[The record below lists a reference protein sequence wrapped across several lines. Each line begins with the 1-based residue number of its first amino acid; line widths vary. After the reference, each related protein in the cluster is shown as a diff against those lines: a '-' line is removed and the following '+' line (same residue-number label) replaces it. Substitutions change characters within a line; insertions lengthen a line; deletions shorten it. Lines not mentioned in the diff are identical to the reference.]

1 MKATEIFQKFFAE
14 LSAVETSGV
23 ELAQAKLDNGTVLE
37 AESFEAGQPIFIV
50 SEEDRI
56 AVPVG
61 EYKMEDGRILV
72 VVEEGV
78 IGEIKEAAAEAEE
91 EEAPEVE
98 VEVEAAAEPTME
110 DKIKEVVMPI
120 LEEMRAEMSAM
131 KEEMGAYKKKQEMS
145 SDMPAAMP
153 IRHNPE
159 AAPAPARV
167 NLAQN
172 APESAIDRVLAR
184 LNK

>member
-14 LSAVETSGV
+14 LSAVETTEV

-61 EYKMEDGRILV
+61 EYEMEDGRILV
-72 VVEEGV
+72 VAEEGV
-78 IGEIKEAAAEAEE
+78 IGEIKEAAAEVEE
-91 EEAPEVE
+91 EPSVE
-98 VEVEAAAEPTME
+98 IEVEAAVEPTME
-110 DKIKEVVMPI
+110 DKIKEMVMPLI
-120 LEEMRAEMSAM
+120 EEMRAEMSAM

-145 SDMPAAMP
+145 SDMPAATP

-172 APESAIDRVLAR
+172 APETAIDRVLAR

>member
-14 LSAVETSGV
+14 LSAVETSEV

-61 EYKMEDGRILV
+61 EYQMEDGRILV

-78 IGEIKEAAAEAEE
+78 IGEIKEATAEVE
-91 EEAPEVE
+91 EEAPSVE
-98 VEVEAAAEPTME
+98 VEVEAAVEPTME
-110 DKIKEVVMPI
+110 DKIKEMVMPLI
-120 LEEMRAEMSAM
+120 EEMKAELSAI
-131 KEEMGAYKKKQEMS
+131 KEEMAKKKQEMS

-172 APESAIDRVLAR
+172 APESALDRVLAR
-184 LNK
+184 INK

>member
-14 LSAVETSGV
+14 LSAVETSEV

-61 EYKMEDGRILV
+61 EYVMEDGRILV
-72 VVEEGV
+72 VAEEGV
-78 IGEIKEAAAEAEE
+78 IGEIKEAAAEVE
-91 EEAPEVE
+91 EEAPSVE
-98 VEVEAAAEPTME
+98 VEVEAAAEPSME
-110 DKIKEVVMPI
+110 DKIKEMVMPLI
-120 LEEMRAEMSAM
+120 EEMKAELSAI
-131 KEEMGAYKKKQEMS
+131 KEEMAKKKQEMS

-172 APESAIDRVLAR
+172 APESALDRVLAR
-184 LNK
+184 INK

>member
-14 LSAVETSGV
+14 LSAVETTEV

-61 EYKMEDGRILV
+61 EYVMEDGRILV
-72 VVEEGV
+72 VAEEGV
-78 IGEIKEAAAEAEE
+78 IGEIKEATAEVEE
-91 EEAPEVE
+91 EPSVE
-98 VEVEAAAEPTME
+98 IEVEAAVEPTME
-110 DKIKEVVMPI
+110 DKIKEMVMPLI
-120 LEEMRAEMSAM
+120 EEMRAELSAI

-145 SDMPAAMP
+145 SDMPAATP

-172 APESAIDRVLAR
+172 APETAIDRVLAR

>member
-1 MKATEIFQKFFAE
+1 MKATEMFQKFFAE
-14 LSAVETSGV
+14 LSAVETSEV

-61 EYKMEDGRILV
+61 EYQMEDGRILV

-78 IGEIKEAAAEAEE
+78 IGEIKEAAAEVE
-91 EEAPEVE
+91 EEAPSVE
-98 VEVEAAAEPTME
+98 VEVEAAVEPTME
-110 DKIKEVVMPI
+110 DKIKEMVMPLI
-120 LEEMRAEMSAM
+120 EEMKAELSAI
-131 KEEMGAYKKKQEMS
+131 KEEMAKKKQEMS

-172 APESAIDRVLAR
+172 APESALDRVLAR
-184 LNK
+184 INK

>member
-14 LSAVETSGV
+14 LSAVETPGV

-78 IGEIKEAAAEAEE
+78 IGEIKEAAAEE

-120 LEEMRAEMSAM
+120 LEEMRAEMSAI

-172 APESAIDRVLAR
+172 APESSIDRVLAR

>member
-14 LSAVETSGV
+14 LSAVETSEV

-61 EYKMEDGRILV
+61 EYVMEDGRILV
-72 VVEEGV
+72 VAEEGV
-78 IGEIKEAAAEAEE
+78 IGEIKEAAVEE
-91 EEAPEVE
+91 EESPEVE

-110 DKIKEVVMPI
+110 EKIKEVVMPI
-120 LEEMRAEMSAM
+120 LEEMKAELSAI

-145 SDMPAAMP
+145 SDMPAATP

-159 AAPAPARV
+159 SSNEPAKV
-167 NLAQN
+167 NFAQN
-172 APESAIDRVLAR
+172 APVNAIDRVLAR

>member
-14 LSAVETSGV
+14 LSAVETSEV

-61 EYKMEDGRILV
+61 EYVMEDGRILV
-72 VVEEGV
+72 VAEEGV
-78 IGEIKEAAAEAEE
+78 IGEIKEATAEVEE
-91 EEAPEVE
+91 EPSVE
-98 VEVEAAAEPTME
+98 IEVEAAVEPTME

-120 LEEMRAEMSAM
+120 LEEMRAELSAM
-131 KEEMGAYKKKQEMS
+131 KEEMAKKKQEMS
-145 SDMPAAMP
+145 SDMPAATP

-172 APESAIDRVLAR
+172 APETAIDRVLAR

>member
-14 LSAVETSGV
+14 LSAVETSEV

-61 EYKMEDGRILV
+61 EYQMEDGRILV
-72 VVEEGV
+72 VAEEGV
-78 IGEIKEAAAEAEE
+78 IGEIKEAAAEVEE
-91 EEAPEVE
+91 DPSVE
-98 VEVEAAAEPTME
+98 VEVEAAVEPTME
-110 DKIKEVVMPI
+110 DKIKEMVMPLI
-120 LEEMRAEMSAM
+120 EEMKAELSAI
-131 KEEMGAYKKKQEMS
+131 KEEMAKKKQEMS

-172 APESAIDRVLAR
+172 APESALDRVLAR
-184 LNK
+184 INK

>member
-14 LSAVETSGV
+14 LSAVETPGV
-23 ELAQAKLDNGTVLE
+23 ELAQANLDNGTVLE

-78 IGEIKEAAAEAEE
+78 IGEIKEATAEV

-120 LEEMRAEMSAM
+120 LEEMRAEMSAI

-172 APESAIDRVLAR
+172 APESSIDRVLAR

>member
-14 LSAVETSGV
+14 LSAVETSEV

-61 EYKMEDGRILV
+61 EYVMEDGRILV
-72 VVEEGV
+72 VAEEGV
-78 IGEIKEAAAEAEE
+78 IGEIKEATAEVEE
-91 EEAPEVE
+91 EPSVE
-98 VEVEAAAEPTME
+98 IEVEAAAEPTME
-110 DKIKEVVMPI
+110 EKIKEVVMPI
-120 LEEMRAEMSAM
+120 LEEMKAELSAI

-145 SDMPAAMP
+145 SDMPAATP

-172 APESAIDRVLAR
+172 APETAIDRVLAR

>member
-14 LSAVETSGV
+14 LSAVETSEV

-61 EYKMEDGRILV
+61 EYEMEDGRILV
-72 VVEEGV
+72 VAEEGV
-78 IGEIKEAAAEAEE
+78 IGEIKEATAEVEE
-91 EEAPEVE
+91 EPSVE
-98 VEVEAAAEPTME
+98 IEVEAAVEPTME
-110 DKIKEVVMPI
+110 DKIKEMVMPLI
-120 LEEMRAEMSAM
+120 EEMRAEMSAI
-131 KEEMGAYKKKQEMS
+131 KEEMAKKKQEMS

-172 APESAIDRVLAR
+172 APETAIDRVLAR

>member
-14 LSAVETSGV
+14 LSAVETSEV

-61 EYKMEDGRILV
+61 EYQMEDGRILV
-72 VVEEGV
+72 VAEEGV
-78 IGEIKEAAAEAEE
+78 IGEIKEAAAEVE
-91 EEAPEVE
+91 EEAPSVE
-98 VEVEAAAEPTME
+98 VEVEAAVEPTME
-110 DKIKEVVMPI
+110 DKIKEMVMPLI
-120 LEEMRAEMSAM
+120 EEMRAEMSAI
-131 KEEMGAYKKKQEMS
+131 KEEMAKKKQEMS

-172 APESAIDRVLAR
+172 AAETSIDRVLAR

>member
-14 LSAVETSGV
+14 LSAVETSEV

-61 EYKMEDGRILV
+61 EYQMEDGRILV

-78 IGEIKEAAAEAEE
+78 VGEIKEAAAEAEE
-91 EEAPEVE
+91 EPEVE

-110 DKIKEVVMPI
+110 EKIKAMVMPLI
-120 LEEMRAEMSAM
+120 EEMKAELAAV

-145 SDMPAAMP
+145 SDMPAATP

-159 AAPAPARV
+159 SSNEPAKV
-167 NLAQN
+167 NFAQN
-172 APESAIDRVLAR
+172 APVNSIDRVLAR
-184 LNK
+184 INK

>member
-14 LSAVETSGV
+14 LSAVETSEV

-61 EYKMEDGRILV
+61 EYVMEDGRILV
-72 VVEEGV
+72 VAEEGV
-78 IGEIKEAAAEAEE
+78 IGEIKEATAEVE

-110 DKIKEVVMPI
+110 EKIKEVVMPI
-120 LEEMRAEMSAM
+120 LEEMRAELSAM
-131 KEEMGAYKKKQEMS
+131 KEEMAKKKQEMS

-172 APESAIDRVLAR
+172 AQESSIDRVLAR

>member
-14 LSAVETSGV
+14 LSAVETSEV

-61 EYKMEDGRILV
+61 EYVMEDGRILV
-72 VVEEGV
+72 VAEEGV
-78 IGEIKEAAAEAEE
+78 IGEIKEAAAEVEE
-91 EEAPEVE
+91 EPSVE
-98 VEVEAAAEPTME
+98 IEVEAAAEPTME
-110 DKIKEVVMPI
+110 EQIKAMVMPLI
-120 LEEMRAEMSAM
+120 EEMKAELAAV

-145 SDMPAAMP
+145 SDMPAATP

-159 AAPAPARV
+159 SSNEPAKV
-167 NLAQN
+167 NFAQN
-172 APESAIDRVLAR
+172 APVNAIDRVLAR

>member
-14 LSAVETSGV
+14 LSAVETSDV

-61 EYKMEDGRILV
+61 EYQMEDGRILV
-72 VVEEGV
+72 VAEEGV
-78 IGEIKEAAAEAEE
+78 IGEIKEATAEVE
-91 EEAPEVE
+91 EEAPSVE
-98 VEVEAAAEPTME
+98 IEVEAAVEPTME
-110 DKIKEVVMPI
+110 EKIKEVVMPI
-120 LEEMRAEMSAM
+120 LEEMRAELSAI
-131 KEEMGAYKKKQEMS
+131 KEEMAKKKQEMS

-172 APESAIDRVLAR
+172 AAETSIDRVLAR

>member
-14 LSAVETSGV
+14 LSAVETSEV

-61 EYKMEDGRILV
+61 EYVMEDGRILV
-72 VVEEGV
+72 VAEEGV
-78 IGEIKEAAAEAEE
+78 IGEIKEATVEE

-110 DKIKEVVMPI
+110 EKIKEVVMPI
-120 LEEMRAEMSAM
+120 LEEMRAELSAI
-131 KEEMGAYKKKQEMS
+131 KEEMAKKKQEMS

-172 APESAIDRVLAR
+172 AAETSIDRVLAR

>member
-14 LSAVETSGV
+14 LSAVETSEV

-61 EYKMEDGRILV
+61 EYQMEDGRILV

-78 IGEIKEAAAEAEE
+78 IGEIKEATAEVEE
-91 EEAPEVE
+91 EEPSVE
-98 VEVEAAAEPTME
+98 IEVEAAVEPTME
-110 DKIKEVVMPI
+110 DKIKEMVMPLI
-120 LEEMRAEMSAM
+120 EEMKAELSAI
-131 KEEMGAYKKKQEMS
+131 KEEMAKKKQEMS

-172 APESAIDRVLAR
+172 APESALDRVLAR
-184 LNK
+184 INK

>member
-14 LSAVETSGV
+14 LSAVETSEV

-61 EYKMEDGRILV
+61 EYVMEDGRILV
-72 VVEEGV
+72 VAEEGV
-78 IGEIKEAAAEAEE
+78 IGEIKEAAAEVEE
-91 EEAPEVE
+91 EPEVE
-98 VEVEAAAEPTME
+98 VEVEAAAEPSME

-145 SDMPAAMP
+145 ADMPAAMP

-172 APESAIDRVLAR
+172 APESALDRVLAR
-184 LNK
+184 INK

>member
-14 LSAVETSGV
+14 LSAVETSEV

-61 EYKMEDGRILV
+61 EYVMEDGRILV
-72 VVEEGV
+72 VAEEGV
-78 IGEIKEAAAEAEE
+78 IGEIKEAAVEE
-91 EEAPEVE
+91 EESPEVE

-110 DKIKEVVMPI
+110 EKIKAMVMPLI
-120 LEEMRAEMSAM
+120 EEMKAELAAV

-145 SDMPAAMP
+145 SDMPAATP

-159 AAPAPARV
+159 SSNEPAKV
-167 NLAQN
+167 NFAQN
-172 APESAIDRVLAR
+172 APVNAIDRVLAR

>member
-61 EYKMEDGRILV
+61 EYQMEDGRILV
-72 VVEEGV
+72 VAEEGV
-78 IGEIKEAAAEAEE
+78 IGEIKEATAEVE
-91 EEAPEVE
+91 EEAPSVE
-98 VEVEAAAEPTME
+98 IEVEAAVEPTME
-110 DKIKEVVMPI
+110 EKIREVVMPI
-120 LEEMRAEMSAM
+120 LEEMRAEMSAI

-172 APESAIDRVLAR
+172 AAETSIDRVLAR

>member
-14 LSAVETSGV
+14 LSAVETSEV

-61 EYKMEDGRILV
+61 EYQMEDGRILV
-72 VVEEGV
+72 VAEEGV
-78 IGEIKEAAAEAEE
+78 IGEIKEATAEVEE
-91 EEAPEVE
+91 EEPSVE
-98 VEVEAAAEPTME
+98 IEVEAAVEPTME
-110 DKIKEVVMPI
+110 DKIKEMVMPLI
-120 LEEMRAEMSAM
+120 EEMKAELSAI
-131 KEEMGAYKKKQEMS
+131 KEEMAKKKQEMS

-172 APESAIDRVLAR
+172 APESALDRVLAR
-184 LNK
+184 INK

>member
-14 LSAVETSGV
+14 LSAVETTEV

-61 EYKMEDGRILV
+61 EYEMEDGRILV
-72 VVEEGV
+72 VAEEGV
-78 IGEIKEAAAEAEE
+78 IGEIKEAAAEVEE
-91 EEAPEVE
+91 EPSVE
-98 VEVEAAAEPTME
+98 IEVEAAVEPTME
-110 DKIKEVVMPI
+110 DKIKEMVMPLI
-120 LEEMRAEMSAM
+120 EEMRAEMSAI

-145 SDMPAAMP
+145 SDMPAATP

-172 APESAIDRVLAR
+172 APETAIDRVLAR

>member
-14 LSAVETSGV
+14 LSAVETSEV

-61 EYKMEDGRILV
+61 EYQMEDGRILV
-72 VVEEGV
+72 VAEEGV
-78 IGEIKEAAAEAEE
+78 IGEIKEAAAEVEE
-91 EEAPEVE
+91 EPSVE
-98 VEVEAAAEPTME
+98 IEVEAAVEPTME
-110 DKIKEVVMPI
+110 DKIKEMVMPLI
-120 LEEMRAEMSAM
+120 EEMKAELSAI
-131 KEEMGAYKKKQEMS
+131 KEEMAKKKQEMS

-172 APESAIDRVLAR
+172 APESALDRVLAR
-184 LNK
+184 INK

>member
-14 LSAVETSGV
+14 LSAVETSEV

-61 EYKMEDGRILV
+61 EYQMEDGRILV

-78 IGEIKEAAAEAEE
+78 IGEIKEAAAEVE
-91 EEAPEVE
+91 EEAPSVE
-98 VEVEAAAEPTME
+98 IEVEAAVEPTME
-110 DKIKEVVMPI
+110 DKIKEMVMPLI
-120 LEEMRAEMSAM
+120 EEMKAELSAI
-131 KEEMGAYKKKQEMS
+131 KEEMAKKKQEMS

-172 APESAIDRVLAR
+172 APESALDRVLAR
-184 LNK
+184 INK

>member
-14 LSAVETSGV
+14 LSAVETSEV

-61 EYKMEDGRILV
+61 EYEMEDGRILV
-72 VVEEGV
+72 VAEEGV
-78 IGEIKEAAAEAEE
+78 IGEIKEATAEVE
-91 EEAPEVE
+91 EEAPSVE
-98 VEVEAAAEPTME
+98 IEVEAAVEPTME
-110 DKIKEVVMPI
+110 EKIKEVVMPI
-120 LEEMRAEMSAM
+120 LEEMRAELYAM
-131 KEEMGAYKKKQEMS
+131 KEEMAKKKQEMS

-172 APESAIDRVLAR
+172 SPETAIDRVLAR

>member
-61 EYKMEDGRILV
+61 EYQMEDGRILV
-72 VVEEGV
+72 VAEEGV
-78 IGEIKEAAAEAEE
+78 IGEIKEAAVEE
-91 EEAPEVE
+91 EEAP
-98 VEVEAAAEPTME
+98 
-110 DKIKEVVMPI
+110 
-120 LEEMRAEMSAM
+120 
-131 KEEMGAYKKKQEMS
+131 
-145 SDMPAAMP
+145 
-153 IRHNPE
+153 
-159 AAPAPARV
+159 
-167 NLAQN
+167 
-172 APESAIDRVLAR
+172 
-184 LNK
+184 

>member
-14 LSAVETSGV
+14 LSAVETSEV

-61 EYKMEDGRILV
+61 EYQMEDGRILV

-78 IGEIKEAAAEAEE
+78 IGEIKEATAEAEE
-91 EEAPEVE
+91 EPEVE

-110 DKIKEVVMPI
+110 DKIKEMVMPLI
-120 LEEMRAEMSAM
+120 EEMKAELSAI
-131 KEEMGAYKKKQEMS
+131 KEEMAKKKQEMS

-172 APESAIDRVLAR
+172 APESALDRVLAR
-184 LNK
+184 INK

>member
-14 LSAVETSGV
+14 LSAVETSEV

-61 EYKMEDGRILV
+61 EYQMEDGRILV
-72 VVEEGV
+72 VAEEGV
-78 IGEIKEAAAEAEE
+78 IGEIKEAAAEVE
-91 EEAPEVE
+91 EEAPSVE

-110 DKIKEVVMPI
+110 EKIKEVVMPI
-120 LEEMRAEMSAM
+120 LEEMRAELSAM
-131 KEEMGAYKKKQEMS
+131 KEEMAKKKQEMS

-172 APESAIDRVLAR
+172 APESSIDRVLAR

>member
-1 MKATEIFQKFFAE
+1 
-14 LSAVETSGV
+14 
-23 ELAQAKLDNGTVLE
+23 
-37 AESFEAGQPIFIV
+37 
-50 SEEDRI
+50 
-56 AVPVG
+56 
-61 EYKMEDGRILV
+61 
-72 VVEEGV
+72 
-78 IGEIKEAAAEAEE
+78 
-91 EEAPEVE
+91 
-98 VEVEAAAEPTME
+98 
-110 DKIKEVVMPI
+110 MPI
-120 LEEMRAEMSAM
+120 LEEMRAEMSAI

-172 APESAIDRVLAR
+172 AAETSIDRVLAR

>member
-14 LSAVETSGV
+14 LSAVETSEV

-61 EYKMEDGRILV
+61 EYQMEDGRILV

-78 IGEIKEAAAEAEE
+78 IGEIKEATAEVEE
-91 EEAPEVE
+91 EPSVE
-98 VEVEAAAEPTME
+98 IEVEAAVEPTME
-110 DKIKEVVMPI
+110 DKIKEMVMPLI
-120 LEEMRAEMSAM
+120 EEMKAELSAI
-131 KEEMGAYKKKQEMS
+131 KEEMAKKKQEMS

-172 APESAIDRVLAR
+172 APESALDRVLAR
-184 LNK
+184 INK

>member
-14 LSAVETSGV
+14 LSAVETSEV

-61 EYKMEDGRILV
+61 EYEMEDGRILV
-72 VVEEGV
+72 VAEEGV
-78 IGEIKEAAAEAEE
+78 IGEIKEATAEVE

-110 DKIKEVVMPI
+110 DKIKEVVMPLI
-120 LEEMRAEMSAM
+120 EEMRAEMSAM

-172 APESAIDRVLAR
+172 APESALDRVLAR
-184 LNK
+184 INK

>member
-14 LSAVETSGV
+14 LSAVETSEV

-61 EYKMEDGRILV
+61 EYVMEDGRILV
-72 VVEEGV
+72 IAEEGV
-78 IGEIKEAAAEAEE
+78 IGGIKEAAAEVEE
-91 EEAPEVE
+91 ESPEVE

-110 DKIKEVVMPI
+110 EKIKEVVMPI
-120 LEEMRAEMSAM
+120 LEEMKAELAAV

-145 SDMPAAMP
+145 SDMPAATP

-159 AAPAPARV
+159 SSNEPAKV
-167 NLAQN
+167 NFAQN
-172 APESAIDRVLAR
+172 APVNAIDRVLAR